1 MEARVFLHKHKNYL
15 SLLLKKQQV
24 YVMLC
29 LYLKF
34 YSIFVVS
41 ERESAGRGNI

>member
-1 MEARVFLHKHKNYL
+1 MKTRVILRKHKNFL
-15 SLLLKKQQV
+15 SLLLKKQQI
-24 YVMLC
+24 YATLC
-29 LYLKF
+29 LCLKF